1 MTKKI
6 LTPLTPMTAGY
17 RVVVVQK
24 ANPDGTYGAY
34 IGCMLQTPDHPD
46 DGPMMLLG
54 DAFKEFKAHTAK
66 QQSKRRKRRA
76 RTMLAQSD
84 T

>member
-1 MTKKI
+1 MTDKI
-6 LTPLTPMTAGY
+6 MTPLTPMTAGY

-34 IGCMLQTPDHPD
+34 LGCMLQSPDNPD
-46 DGPMMLLG
+46 DGHMMLLG
-54 DAFKEFKAHTAK
+54 DAFKEFKARTAK
-66 QQSKRRKRRA
+66 QQNKRRKRRA
-76 RTMLAQSD
+76 RALSPHSD